1 MAAQRLYR
9 LDRSS
14 ILFLEQLDELLH
26 DRQWVEAV
34 GSLPEGELDGPITYL
49 DNVRSALTPAEP
61 HSLPSDSQ

>member
-34 GSLPEGELDGPITYL
+34 RSLPKGELKGSITYL
-49 DNVRSALTPAEP
+49 DNVRSALTPTEF
-61 HSLPSDSQ
+61 HSLHSDSQ